1 MSGKVQE
8 LLKKREEKHM
18 TIRQKRVIDIQVK
31 RPTKRVSISFTF
43 TYQLHDS
50 LYTMNVKLCVTHVS
64 TYRE

>member
-1 MSGKVQE
+1 
-8 LLKKREEKHM
+8 M

-50 LYTMNVKLCVTHVS
+50 LYTMNVKLCVAHVS